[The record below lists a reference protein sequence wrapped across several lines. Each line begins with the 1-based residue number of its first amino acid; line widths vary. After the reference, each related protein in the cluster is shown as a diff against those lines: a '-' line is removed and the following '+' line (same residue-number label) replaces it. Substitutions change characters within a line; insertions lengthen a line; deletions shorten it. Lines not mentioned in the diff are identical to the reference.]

1 MACTRENYIKIW
13 RKLIKPY
20 FLNHI
25 SFWFLILLTLYSLFL
40 SLHTILQLILFLILH
55 FILLLHLMVIPLP
68 HGLKLYCPPLPCVLI
83 LIHFLSFFINFAS
96 IFIFN
101 NSSLIFSHHSL
112 YLSLK
117 SSYLSLRSSSLKP
130 HCSSHHLTMYL
141 YSLIPP
147 NCFSN
152 SYFYP

>member
-1 MACTRENYIKIW
+1 MACARE
-13 RKLIKPY
+13 KLFKDLKKTHKALFLKSY
-20 FLNHI
+20 F
-25 SFWFLILLTLYSLFL
+25 FWFLILLTSYSLFL
-40 SLHTILQLILFLILH
+40 SLQVILFLILH

-68 HGLKLYCPPLPCVLI
+68 HGLKLYCPLLSSVLI
-83 LIHFLSFFINFAS
+83 LIPFPSFFINFVS

-101 NSSLIFSHHSL
+101 TSSLKFSHHSL

-117 SSYLSLRSSSLKP
+117 SSYFSLRSSSLNP
-130 HCSSHHLTMYL
+130 HCSSHHFTMYL
-141 YSLIPP
+141 YSVIPR